1 MDFFRKFE
9 NKIVRQG
16 LAQPRDLYWA
26 VFNETFIWNQ
36 RNAFEEVLEKT
47 ASLLNINSLL
57 MAKPAEPYFSILN
70 SLTARFPENIQPED
84 TETRTFFHDIP
95 VARSFSPEALVPLL
109 KKRKI
114 VFIPD
119 QGIVT
124 HGSLSPEQTFV
135 NFSSVCFSSFTA
147 FCCLLLRDA
156 GKRKV
161 DSRQREIFFKIKEDK
176 EKFFLKSI
184 PRLCEGP
191 FRTETE
197 ALEAIDEAG
206 SALVSLGLVD
216 SNFGNIS
223 LRFKDSVFISE
234 TSAAL
239 DELKGNVVQV
249 PLDGRNCMALTA
261 SSEFSVHRR
270 ILTETPNTCILHGH
284 PVFSVVLSM
293 DCENENCPGRRHCY
307 KRCPEKRK
315 VCGFPVVSGEVG
327 RGEFGISETVPR
339 SMKQSPAVLVYG
351 HGVFTASVNDY
362 NEALKILWKFEQACW
377 EEFLN
382 RFENRVTA

>member
-9 NKIVRQG
+9 NKILRQG
-16 LAQPRDLYWA
+16 LALPRDLYWA
-26 VFNETFIWNQ
+26 VFNEKFIWNQ
-36 RNAFEEVLEKT
+36 RNPFEEFLEKT

-70 SLTARFPENIQPED
+70 NLAERFPEKIQPED

-95 VARSFSPEALVPLL
+95 VVRTFSPEALVPLL

-114 VFIPD
+114 IFIPD

-124 HGSLSPEQTFV
+124 HGALSPEQTFV
-135 NFSSVCFSSFTA
+135 NFSSVCFSSFAA
-147 FCCLLLRDA
+147 FCYLLLRDA
-156 GKRKV
+156 GEKKV
-161 DSRQREIFFKIKEDK
+161 DSRQREIFLKIKEGR

-184 PRLCEGP
+184 PKLCEGP
-191 FRTETE
+191 FKTEKE
-197 ALEAIDEAG
+197 ALDSIEEAG
-206 SALVSLGLVD
+206 AALVSMGLVD

-223 LRFKDSVFISE
+223 LRFRDSVFISE
-234 TSAAL
+234 TSGAL
-239 DELKGNVVQV
+239 DELKGSVVQV
-249 PLDGRNCMALTA
+249 PLDGRNCLALTA

-270 ILTETPNTCILHGH
+270 ILTETLNTCVLHGH
-284 PVFSVVLSM
+284 PVFSVVLSL
-293 DCENENCPGRRHCY
+293 DCEKENCPGRMDCH

-339 SMKQSPAVLVYG
+339 AMKESPAVLVYG
-351 HGVFTASVNDY
+351 HGVFSASENDY
-362 NEALKILWKFEQACW
+362 NEALKILWNFEQACW
-377 EEFLN
+377 KEFLN
-382 RFENRVTA
+382 RFENRITA